1 MSRCKLDALEAI
13 KDLPTLLSTLT
24 VRPDAFLTNE
34 KFFSCCA
41 GSGQCLTENRNQS
54 IRCDL
59 IPRFRRLKQ
68 FMIRLSEYHFGEDPI
83 ELLHQS
89 NEKWIKEKL
98 RLKRFSGDSHAFI
111 DQQVFGAVG
120 PTWSGIFRWIWQY
133 GRHVEFV
140 KFTDAAKRN
149 MMFTDQLL
157 HVEGER
163 LIFVY
168 GIDHLWDQ
176 PYVDTLEYLINL
188 AEQGRF
194 QIFLLFQ
201 PQVERKSTGEGRKS
215 RIFRHVE
222 KLKTDDPLKFL
233 TPHMQSRLQS
243 MSSNRKMANVRK
255 KTESS
260 KNFDLGF

>member
-1 MSRCKLDALEAI
+1 MSRCKLRSLQNI
-13 KDLPTLLSTLT
+13 KDIETLLSTLS
-24 VRPDAFLTNE
+24 VGPDSFQMND
-34 KFFSCCA
+34 KYFSCCA
-41 GSGQCLTENRNQS
+41 GSGQCLTENRNQTL
-54 IRCDL
+54 RCDL
-59 IPRFRRLKQ
+59 LPRFRRLKQ
-68 FMIRLSEYHFGEDPI
+68 FMLRLSEYHFGEDPI
-83 ELLHQS
+83 ELLHFS

-98 RLKRFSGDSHAFI
+98 RLKRFTGESHAFI
-111 DQQVFGAVG
+111 DQQVFGSVG

-149 MMFTDQLL
+149 LTFTDELL
-157 HVEGER
+157 RVEGER

-176 PYVDTLEYLINL
+176 PYVETLEYLINL
-188 AEQGRF
+188 AEQGQF

-201 PQVERKSTGEGRKS
+201 PQVDRSSKNEGRKS

-243 MSSNRKMANVRK
+243 MSSNRKLSNAKK
-255 KTESS
+255 KTENT